1 MILFKYIQL
10 LSPGM
15 NPMCMLD
22 QDQMNKLESVLQ
34 SDEAKNFLEEVN
46 MICSEDTLNV
56 CVR

>member
-46 MICSEDTLNV
+46 MISQ
-56 CVR
+56 